1 MSARRS
7 AAMTPTLVHAGSG
20 RHGLHTRHR
29 MRHMHRSRQQRGLS
43 IIELMVGI
51 VIALLVSLAA
61 GGSAMMFTASQRQAM
76 GAGGVGVGASSALAA
91 LKNDA
96 ALAGLGFFGDSTYL
110 CNQLALSVNTTV
122 HSDGAAFAPVRITAG
137 DDDTIDIVYG
147 ERVESG
153 ANVLLATAS
162 TGGQATLMS
171 LLPVTVGQAV
181 LLAPAAPGNPCL
193 VRSVTSITASTETA
207 LQSITFANTG
217 KYNQGDFTDD
227 PTFAVHDRVT
237 LLGEVN
243 WNRYRRDGN
252 TLVLERPL
260 AGTSVV
266 VARDVIALRAE
277 YGVSADAA
285 GSTTLESWV
294 KAEDDFAALDAATL
308 PRVRALRLGLVTRS
322 PQREKPDADGN
333 CSASLAKPQVFGTEV
348 EPDVDDWQC
357 FRYRVSTVVVPL
369 RNLVLGL
376 KE

>member
-1 MSARRS
+1 
-7 AAMTPTLVHAGSG
+7 
-20 RHGLHTRHR
+20 
-29 MRHMHRSRQQRGLS
+29 
-43 IIELMVGI
+43 
-51 VIALLVSLAA
+51 
-61 GGSAMMFTASQRQAM
+61 
-76 GAGGVGVGASSALAA
+76 
-91 LKNDA
+91 
-96 ALAGLGFFGDSTYL
+96 
-110 CNQLALSVNTTV
+110 
-122 HSDGAAFAPVRITAG
+122 
-137 DDDTIDIVYG
+137 
-147 ERVESG
+147 
-153 ANVLLATAS
+153 
-162 TGGQATLMS
+162 
-171 LLPVTVGQAV
+171 
-181 LLAPAAPGNPCL
+181 
-193 VRSVTSITASTETA
+193 
-207 LQSITFANTG
+207 
-217 KYNQGDFTDD
+217 
-227 PTFAVHDRVT
+227 VT